1 MRDFVQNVL
10 RALAEEKARYLLV
23 GGIAAVIYGAP
34 RVTVDVDII
43 ADFDE
48 ENLKKIDSAAKKL
61 GLKPVVPLDI
71 TRLADDEFRKW
82 VISEKNMKV
91 FSYINPDFPVEV
103 LDILV
108 DTPID
113 FAEAFPRR
121 NEIEFED
128 FKVPVIGLDD
138 LIFMKKKSGRGK
150 DLADIKILEK
160 IRSMK
165 NE

>member
-10 RALAEEKARYLLV
+10 RTLAEEKARYLLV

-48 ENLKKIDSAAKKL
+48 ENLKKIDFAAKKL

-71 TRLADDEFRKW
+71 TRLADSEFRKQ
-82 VISEKNMKV
+82 VIAEKNMKV
-91 FSYINPDFPVEV
+91 FSYINPDLPVEV

-121 NEIEFED
+121 KEIEFEN

-160 IRSMK
+160 IRSMR

>member
-43 ADFDE
+43 ADFDG

-61 GLKPVVPLDI
+61 GLKPVVPLEI
-71 TRLADDEFRKW
+71 TRLADSEFRKQ
-82 VISEKNMKV
+82 VIAEKNMKV
-91 FSYINPDFPVEV
+91 FSYINPDLPVEV

-113 FAEAFPRR
+113 FAEAQR
-121 NEIEFED
+121 NR
-128 FKVPVIGLDD
+128 V
-138 LIFMKKKSGRGK
+138 
-150 DLADIKILEK
+150 
-160 IRSMK
+160 
-165 NE
+165 